1 MKRPY
6 KKEGLPNPPLDNY
19 QKTGFR
25 AIAPEMPAQA
35 LLKPRSSPCSS
46 PLGRGVAL
54 SENVGPS
61 TPYILGPGAP
71 KALLDELG
79 LKRRARAASCCC
91 PDNDVLSRRCS
102 AMFALSS
109 SWWCRVAARRF
120 GFKAHLSVQSKPN
133 LPTMAYWRL
142 LVQSLLCSAA
152 PWPAAPHRAP
162 HAL

>member
-1 MKRPY
+1 MK
-6 KKEGLPNPPLDNY
+6 KSA
-19 QKTGFR
+19 FW
-25 AIAPEMPAQA
+25 AIGPEMPAQA

-54 SENVGPS
+54 SRNVGPS
-61 TPYILGPGAP
+61 TPYIFGPGAP
-71 KALLDELG
+71 EALLDEVG

-91 PDNDVLSRRCS
+91 PDNDVLSRSCS

-109 SWWCRVAARRF
+109 SWWFRVAARRF

>member
-1 MKRPY
+1 MTMK
-6 KKEGLPNPPLDNY
+6 
-19 QKTGFR
+19 KTAFWG
-25 AIAPEMPAQA
+25 IGPEMPAQA

-54 SENVGPS
+54 SGNVGPS
-61 TPYILGPGAP
+61 TPYIFGPGAP
-71 KALLDELG
+71 EALLDEVG

-91 PDNDVLSRRCS
+91 PDNDILSRSCS